1 MLLKINKE
9 LVGESMA
16 SIGAHPASLPIFA
29 HKAAILP
36 FKLLEVR
43 TPAANILKQEMLAA
57 GGDAVVP
64 TGCIVNAD
72 KYVDVLLLGT
82 LKQYKVLLKKLEQMQ
97 YFGLKQVAA
106 ELQAAVDSELTPQL
120 LKTTLADGRV
130 LTYDKMCVM
139 GILNITPDSFYEG
152 SRVPGLADVVDRA
165 GQMLQ
170 HGAQILDIGGES
182 TRPGSDS
189 VDGKEE
195 RRRVLPV
202 IAALRK
208 EYPAAVL
215 SVDTYRADTAEAA
228 LAAGADIINDISAME
243 ADPHML
249 DVAVR
254 TKAPIILM
262 HMRGTP
268 KNMQQNC
275 QYQDVVQEVAVYLA
289 QRAQLLREQGVGA
302 DKIILDPGIGFAK
315 DVEQNLRLMRDLHV
329 LTSFGYPVLLAA
341 SRKST
346 IGAVLGG
353 VPASERLEGTI
364 ATSLQAVYAG
374 AQMVRVHDVQ
384 ANVRAIRMLE
394 GILCP
399 KQF

>member
-9 LVGESMA
+9 LLGEAMA

-29 HKAAILP
+29 HKSEIVP
-36 FKLLEVR
+36 YKLLGVR

-72 KYVDVLLLGT
+72 KYVNVVLLGT
-82 LKQYKVLLKKLEQMQ
+82 LKQYKIVLKKLELMQ

-106 ELQAAVDSELTPQL
+106 ELQEAVAAALEPAALR
-120 LKTTLADGRV
+120 TTLADGRV

-152 SRVPGLADVVDRA
+152 SRVSALADVVARA
-165 GQMLQ
+165 GQMLEQ
-170 HGAQILDIGGES
+170 GAQVLDIGGES

-189 VDGKEE
+189 VDGDEE

-202 IAALRK
+202 IEALRR
-208 EYPAAVL
+208 EYPEAVL

-228 LAAGADIINDISAME
+228 LAVGADIINDISAME
-243 ADPHML
+243 ADARMA
-249 DVAVR
+249 DVVVR
-254 TKAPIILM
+254 SKAPIILM

-289 QRAQLLREQGVGA
+289 QRAELLREQGVGA

-353 VPASERLEGTI
+353 IPAAERLEGTI

-374 AQMVRVHDVQ
+374 AQMVRVHDILP
-384 ANVRAIRMLE
+384 NVRAIRMLE
-394 GILCP
+394 AILRC
-399 KQF
+399 

>member
-1 MLLKINKE
+1 MLLRINKE
-9 LVGESMA
+9 LLGEAIA

-29 HKAAILP
+29 HKAEILP
-36 FKLLEVR
+36 LKLLEVR

-106 ELQAAVDSELTPQL
+106 ELEAAVAAVLNPPS
-120 LKTTLADGRV
+120 LKTTLAHGRV

-152 SRVPGLADVVDRA
+152 SRVSALADVVARA
-165 GQMLQ
+165 GQMLEQ
-170 HGAQILDIGGES
+170 GAQVLDIGGES

-189 VDGKEE
+189 VDGEEE

-202 IAALRK
+202 IEALRR
-208 EYPAAVL
+208 EYPEAVL

-243 ADPHML
+243 ADKNML
-249 DVAVR
+249 DVVVR

-353 VPASERLEGTI
+353 VPAAERLEGTL
-364 ATSLQAVYAG
+364 ATSLQAVQAG

-394 GILCP
+394 AIL
-399 KQF
+399 KG

>member
-1 MLLKINKE
+1 MLLRINKE
-9 LVGESMA
+9 LLGEAIA

-29 HKAAILP
+29 HKAEILP
-36 FKLLEVR
+36 LKLLEVR

-82 LKQYKVLLKKLEQMQ
+82 LKQYKVLLNKLEQMQ

-106 ELQAAVDSELTPQL
+106 ELQHAVTAALKPQV

-152 SRVPGLADVVDRA
+152 SRVSALADVVARA
-165 GQMLQ
+165 GQMLEQ
-170 HGAQILDIGGES
+170 GAQVLDIGGES

-189 VDGKEE
+189 VDGEEE

-202 IAALRK
+202 IEALRR
-208 EYPAAVL
+208 EYPEAVL

-243 ADPHML
+243 ADKNML
-249 DVAVR
+249 DVVVR
-254 TKAPIILM
+254 SKAPIILM

-289 QRAQLLREQGVGA
+289 ERARLLREQGVGA

-353 VPASERLEGTI
+353 VPAAERLEGTI
-364 ATSLQAVYAG
+364 ATSLQAVQAG

-394 GILCP
+394 AIL
-399 KQF
+399 KG

>member
-1 MLLKINKE
+1 MLIKINQE
-9 LVGESMA
+9 LLGDALAAM
-16 SIGAHPASLPIFA
+16 GAHKDSLPIFA
-29 HKAAILP
+29 RKAQIIPL
-36 FKLLEVR
+36 KLLEVR
-43 TPAANILKQEMLAA
+43 TPAANIIKQEMLAA
-57 GGDAVVP
+57 GGDAVTP
-64 TGCIVNAD
+64 AGAVNCAV

-82 LKQYKVLLKKLEQMQ
+82 LKAYGALLAKLELMPW
-97 YFGLKQVAA
+97 FGLPRVAEDIKAALQPA
-106 ELQAAVDSELTPQL
+106 E

-130 LTYDKMCVM
+130 LTYEKLCVM
-139 GILNITPDSFYEG
+139 GILNITPDSFYAG
-152 SRVPGLADVVDRA
+152 SRVPQLQTVLERAGKMLADGA
-165 GQMLQ
+165 G
-170 HGAQILDIGGES
+170 ILDIGGES

-189 VDGKEE
+189 VDGEEE

-202 IAALRK
+202 IEALRK
-208 EYPAAVL
+208 EYPKAVL

-243 ADPHML
+243 ADARMA
-249 DVAVR
+249 DVVEKS
-254 TKAPIILM
+254 KAPIILM

-275 QYQDVVQEVAVYLA
+275 EYKNVVEEVAVYLA
-289 QRAQLLREQGVGA
+289 QRAQLLRERCVGA

-315 DVEQNLRLMRDLHV
+315 DVQQNLLLLRDLHT

-353 VPASERLEGTI
+353 VPAEERLEGTI

-374 AQMVRVHDVQ
+374 AQMVRVHDVLE
-384 ANVRAIRMLE
+384 NVRAIRMLE
-394 GILCP
+394 AILD
-399 KQF
+399 K

>member
-9 LVGESMA
+9 LLGEAMA

-29 HKAAILP
+29 HKSEIVP
-36 FKLLEVR
+36 YKLLGVR

-72 KYVDVLLLGT
+72 KYVNVVLLGT
-82 LKQYKVLLKKLEQMQ
+82 LKQYKIVLKKLELMQ
-97 YFGLKQVAA
+97 YFGLKQVAT
-106 ELQAAVDSELTPQL
+106 ELQEAVAAALEPAALR
-120 LKTTLADGRV
+120 TTLADGRV
-130 LTYDKMCVM
+130 LSYDKMCVM

-152 SRVPGLADVVDRA
+152 SRVSALADVVARA
-165 GQMLQ
+165 GQMLEQ
-170 HGAQILDIGGES
+170 GAQVLDIGGES

-189 VDGKEE
+189 VDGDEE

-202 IAALRK
+202 IEALRR
-208 EYPAAVL
+208 EYPEAVL

-228 LAAGADIINDISAME
+228 LSVGADIINDISAME
-243 ADPHML
+243 ADARMA
-249 DVAVR
+249 DVVVR
-254 TKAPIILM
+254 SKAPIILM

-353 VPASERLEGTI
+353 IPAAERLEGTI

-374 AQMVRVHDVQ
+374 AQMVRVHDVLP
-384 ANVRAIRMLE
+384 NVRAIRMLE
-394 GILCP
+394 AILLR
-399 KQF
+399 K

>member
-1 MLLKINKE
+1 MLLKINPE
-9 LVGESMA
+9 LLPGAIA
-16 SIGAHPASLPIFA
+16 SIGAHPASVPIFT
-29 HKAAILP
+29 HKAAIVP
-36 FKLLEVR
+36 YKLLQVR

-82 LKQYKVLLKKLEQMQ
+82 LKQYKLLLKKLELMQ
-97 YFGLKQVAA
+97 YFGLKQVAE
-106 ELQAAVDSELTPQL
+106 ELQAAVDSALAPQT
-120 LKTTLADGRV
+120 LKTILADGRV

-139 GILNITPDSFYEG
+139 GILNITPDSFYAS
-152 SRVPGLADVVDRA
+152 SRVPVLDDVLTRA
-165 GQMLQ
+165 GQMLEQ
-170 HGAQILDIGGES
+170 GAQILDIGGES

-189 VDGKEE
+189 VDGEEE
-195 RRRVLPV
+195 RRRVLPMV
-202 IAALRK
+202 AALRK
-208 EYPAAVL
+208 EYPEAIL

-228 LAAGADIINDISAME
+228 LEAGADIINDISAME

-289 QRAQLLREQGVGA
+289 ERAQLLRECGVGR

-353 VPASERLEGTI
+353 VPADERLEGTI

-374 AQMVRVHDVQ
+374 AQMVRVHDVLE
-384 ANVRAIRMLE
+384 NVRAIRMLE
-394 GILCP
+394 AILR
-399 KQF
+399 K

>member
-9 LVGESMA
+9 LLGEAMA

-29 HKAAILP
+29 HKSEIVP
-36 FKLLEVR
+36 YKLLGVR

-72 KYVDVLLLGT
+72 KYVNVVLLGT
-82 LKQYKVLLKKLEQMQ
+82 LKQYKLVLKKLELMQ

-106 ELQAAVDSELTPQL
+106 ELQEAVAAALEPAALR
-120 LKTTLADGRV
+120 TTLADGRV

-152 SRVPGLADVVDRA
+152 SRVSALADVVARA
-165 GQMLQ
+165 GQMLEQ
-170 HGAQILDIGGES
+170 GAQVLDIGGES

-189 VDGKEE
+189 VDGDEE

-202 IAALRK
+202 IEALRR
-208 EYPAAVL
+208 EYPEAVL

-228 LAAGADIINDISAME
+228 LSVGADIINDISAME
-243 ADPHML
+243 ADARMA
-249 DVAVR
+249 DVVVR
-254 TKAPIILM
+254 SKAPIILM

-289 QRAQLLREQGVGA
+289 QRAELLREQGVGA

-353 VPASERLEGTI
+353 IPAAERLEGTI

-394 GILCP
+394 AILRC
-399 KQF
+399 

>member
-9 LVGESMA
+9 LLGEAMA
-16 SIGAHPASLPIFA
+16 SIGAHPASLPIFT
-29 HKAAILP
+29 HKSEIVP
-36 FKLLEVR
+36 YKLLGVR

-72 KYVDVLLLGT
+72 KYVNVVLLGT
-82 LKQYKVLLKKLEQMQ
+82 LKQYKLVLKKLELMQ
-97 YFGLKQVAA
+97 YFGLKQVAT
-106 ELQAAVDSELTPQL
+106 ELQEAVAAALEPAALR
-120 LKTTLADGRV
+120 TTLADGRV

-152 SRVPGLADVVDRA
+152 SRVSALADVVARA
-165 GQMLQ
+165 GQMLEQ
-170 HGAQILDIGGES
+170 GAQVLDIGGES

-189 VDGKEE
+189 VDGDEE

-202 IAALRK
+202 IEALRR
-208 EYPAAVL
+208 EYPEAVL

-228 LAAGADIINDISAME
+228 LAVGADIINDISAME
-243 ADPHML
+243 ADARMAE
-249 DVAVR
+249 VVVR
-254 TKAPIILM
+254 SKAPIILM

-353 VPASERLEGTI
+353 IPAAERLEGTI

-374 AQMVRVHDVQ
+374 AQMVRVHDVLP
-384 ANVRAIRMLE
+384 NVRAIRMLE
-394 GILCP
+394 AILRC
-399 KQF
+399 

>member
-9 LVGESMA
+9 LLGEAMA

-29 HKAAILP
+29 HKSEIVP
-36 FKLLEVR
+36 YKLLGVR

-72 KYVDVLLLGT
+72 KYVNVVLLGT
-82 LKQYKVLLKKLEQMQ
+82 LKQYKLVLKKLELMQ
-97 YFGLKQVAA
+97 YFGLKQVAT
-106 ELQAAVDSELTPQL
+106 ELQEAVAAAVEPAALR
-120 LKTTLADGRV
+120 TTLADGRV
-130 LTYDKMCVM
+130 FTYDKMCVM

-152 SRVPGLADVVDRA
+152 SRVSALADVVARA
-165 GQMLQ
+165 GQMLEQ
-170 HGAQILDIGGES
+170 GAQVLDIGGES

-189 VDGKEE
+189 VDGDEE

-202 IAALRK
+202 IEALRR
-208 EYPAAVL
+208 EYPEAVL

-228 LAAGADIINDISAME
+228 LSVGADIINDISAME
-243 ADPHML
+243 ADARMA
-249 DVAVR
+249 DVVVR
-254 TKAPIILM
+254 SKAPIILM

-289 QRAQLLREQGVGA
+289 ERAELLREQGVGA

-364 ATSLQAVYAG
+364 ATSLQAVQAG
-374 AQMVRVHDVQ
+374 AQMVRVHDVLE
-384 ANVRAIRMLE
+384 NVRAIRMLE
-394 GILCP
+394 AILRC
-399 KQF
+399 

>member
-1 MLLKINKE
+1 MLLRINNE
-9 LVGESMA
+9 LLGEAMA

-29 HKAAILP
+29 HKSEIVP
-36 FKLLEVR
+36 YKLLGVR

-72 KYVDVLLLGT
+72 KYVNVVLLGT
-82 LKQYKVLLKKLEQMQ
+82 LKQYKLVLKKLELMQ

-106 ELQAAVDSELTPQL
+106 ELQEAVAAALEPAALR
-120 LKTTLADGRV
+120 TTLADGRV

-152 SRVPGLADVVDRA
+152 SRVSALADVVARA
-165 GQMLQ
+165 GQMLEQ
-170 HGAQILDIGGES
+170 GAQVLDIGGES

-189 VDGKEE
+189 VDGDEE

-202 IAALRK
+202 IEALRR
-208 EYPAAVL
+208 EYPEAVL

-228 LAAGADIINDISAME
+228 LSVGADIINDISAME
-243 ADPHML
+243 ADARMA
-249 DVAVR
+249 DVVVR
-254 TKAPIILM
+254 SKAPIILM

-353 VPASERLEGTI
+353 IPAAERLEGTI

-374 AQMVRVHDVQ
+374 AQMVRVHDVLP
-384 ANVRAIRMLE
+384 NVRAIRMLE
-394 GILCP
+394 AILRC
-399 KQF
+399 

>member
-9 LVGESMA
+9 LLGEAMA

-29 HKAAILP
+29 HKSEIVP
-36 FKLLEVR
+36 YKLLGVR

-72 KYVDVLLLGT
+72 KYVNVVLLGT
-82 LKQYKVLLKKLEQMQ
+82 LKQYKLVLKKLELMQ

-106 ELQAAVDSELTPQL
+106 ELQEAVAAALEPAALR
-120 LKTTLADGRV
+120 TTLADGRV

-152 SRVPGLADVVDRA
+152 SRVSALADVVARA
-165 GQMLQ
+165 GQMLEQ
-170 HGAQILDIGGES
+170 GAQVLDIGGES

-189 VDGKEE
+189 VDGDEE

-202 IAALRK
+202 IEALRR
-208 EYPAAVL
+208 EYPEAVL

-228 LAAGADIINDISAME
+228 LSVGADIINDISAME
-243 ADPHML
+243 ADARMA
-249 DVAVR
+249 DVVVR

-353 VPASERLEGTI
+353 IPAAERLEGTI

-374 AQMVRVHDVQ
+374 AQMVRVHDVLE
-384 ANVRAIRMLE
+384 NVRAIRMLE
-394 GILCP
+394 AILRC
-399 KQF
+399 

>member
-9 LVGESMA
+9 LLGEAMA

-29 HKAAILP
+29 HKSEIVP
-36 FKLLEVR
+36 YKLLGVR

-72 KYVDVLLLGT
+72 KYVNVVLLGT
-82 LKQYKVLLKKLEQMQ
+82 LKQYKIVLKKLELMQ
-97 YFGLKQVAA
+97 YFGLKQVAV
-106 ELQAAVDSELTPQL
+106 ELQEAVVAALEPAALR
-120 LKTTLADGRV
+120 TTLADGRV

-152 SRVPGLADVVDRA
+152 SRVSALADVVARA
-165 GQMLQ
+165 GQMLEQ
-170 HGAQILDIGGES
+170 GAQVLDIGGES

-189 VDGKEE
+189 VDGDEE

-202 IAALRK
+202 IEALRR
-208 EYPAAVL
+208 EYPEAVL

-228 LAAGADIINDISAME
+228 LAVGADIINDISAME
-243 ADPHML
+243 ADARMA
-249 DVAVR
+249 DVVVR
-254 TKAPIILM
+254 SKAPIILM

-275 QYQDVVQEVAVYLA
+275 QYKDVVQEVAVYLA

-353 VPASERLEGTI
+353 IPGAERLEGTI

-394 GILCP
+394 AILRC
-399 KQF
+399 

>member
-1 MLLKINKE
+1 MLIKINKE
-9 LVGESMA
+9 LLGDALAAM
-16 SIGAHPASLPIFA
+16 GAHKDSLPIFA
-29 HKAAILP
+29 RKAQIIPL
-36 FKLLEVR
+36 KLLEVR
-43 TPAANILKQEMLAA
+43 TPAANIIKQEMLAA
-57 GGDAVVP
+57 GGDAVTP
-64 TGCIVNAD
+64 AGAVNCAV

-82 LKQYKVLLKKLEQMQ
+82 LKAYGALLAKLELMPW
-97 YFGLKQVAA
+97 FGLPRVAEDIKAALQPA
-106 ELQAAVDSELTPQL
+106 E

-130 LTYDKMCVM
+130 LTYEKLCVM
-139 GILNITPDSFYEG
+139 GILNITPDSFYAG
-152 SRVPGLADVVDRA
+152 SRVPQLQTVLERAGKMLADGA
-165 GQMLQ
+165 G
-170 HGAQILDIGGES
+170 ILDIGGES

-189 VDGKEE
+189 VDGEEE

-202 IAALRK
+202 IEALRK
-208 EYPAAVL
+208 EYPKAVL

-243 ADPHML
+243 ADARMA
-249 DVAVR
+249 DVVEKS
-254 TKAPIILM
+254 KAPIILM

-275 QYQDVVQEVAVYLA
+275 EYKNVVEEVAVYLA
-289 QRAQLLREQGVGA
+289 QRAQLLRERGVGA

-315 DVEQNLRLMRDLHV
+315 DVQQNLLLLRDLHT

-353 VPASERLEGTI
+353 VPAEERLEGTI

-374 AQMVRVHDVQ
+374 AQMVRVHDVLE
-384 ANVRAIRMLE
+384 NVRAIRMLE
-394 GILCP
+394 AILD
-399 KQF
+399 K